1 MTITRITHLP
11 AGSDFRSLFERSAVG
26 SGFLLTVDD
35 RLGIEH
41 LLRYRGTRNSPNP
54 ALLNELL
61 RHKLR
66 ISRGTPEPASPDLVV
81 AGCHVTYMISGE
93 GARSGVL
100 SMNPAPVP
108 GHILVAS
115 LLGATLIG
123 MRKLQ
128 KVPLLRD
135 DGQIEVVVV
144 LDVHPSPDHAAA

>member
-11 AGSDFRSLFERSAVG
+11 ASSDFRSLFERSAVET
-26 SGFLLTVDD
+26 GFLLTVDD

-41 LLRYRGTRNSPNP
+41 LLRKRGTRNSPNP
-54 ALLNELL
+54 ALLNGLL

-66 ISRGTPEPASPDLVV
+66 ISRRTPEPASPDLVV
-81 AGCHVTYMISGE
+81 GGCQVTYMISGE

-100 SMNPAPVP
+100 SMNPVLGMGYVP
-108 GHILVAS
+108 VAS

-135 DGQIEVVVV
+135 DGQIDVVVV
-144 LDVHPSPDHAAA
+144 LDVKPLPDRDAA

>member
-1 MTITRITHLP
+1 MTITRIARLP
-11 AGSDFRSLFERSAVG
+11 AGSDFRPLFERSAIET
-26 SGFLLTVDD
+26 GFLLTVED
-35 RLGIEH
+35 RLGIER
-41 LLRYRGTRNSPNP
+41 LLRHRGTGHAPNP
-54 ALLNELL
+54 PLLNGLL

-66 ISRGTPEPASPDLVV
+66 ISRGATEPAPPELVV
-81 AGCHVTYMISGE
+81 SGCHVTYMISGE

-100 SMNPAPVP
+100 SMNPTPVP

>member
-11 AGSDFRSLFERSAVG
+11 AGSDFRSLFERSAVET
-26 SGFLLTVDD
+26 GFLLTVDD

-41 LLRYRGTRNSPNP
+41 LLRQRGTKNSPNP
-54 ALLNELL
+54 ALLNGLL

-81 AGCHVTYMISGE
+81 GGCHVTYMISGE

-100 SMNPAPVP
+100 SMNPVP
-108 GHILVAS
+108 GMGYVPVAS

-135 DGQIEVVVV
+135 DGQIDVVVV
-144 LDVHPSPDHAAA
+144 LDVKPLPDRDAA

>member
-1 MTITRITHLP
+1 MTITRISNLP
-11 AGSDFRSLFERSAVG
+11 AGSDFRSLFERSAVET
-26 SGFLLTVDD
+26 GFLLTVDD
-35 RLGIEH
+35 RLGIER
-41 LLRYRGTRNSPNP
+41 LLRHSGTRNSPNP
-54 ALLNELL
+54 PLLNGLL

-81 AGCHVTYMISGE
+81 AGSHVTYMISGE
-93 GARSGVL
+93 GARSGLL

-144 LDVHPSPDHAAA
+144 LDVRPSPDHAAA

>member
-11 AGSDFRSLFERSAVG
+11 AGSDFRSLFELSALET
-26 SGFLLTVDD
+26 GFLLTVDD

-41 LLRYRGTRNSPNP
+41 LLRYRGTRNAPNP
-54 ALLNELL
+54 HLLNGLL

-66 ISRGTPEPASPDLVV
+66 ISRGSPEPASPDLVV

-93 GARSGVL
+93 GARTGVL

-135 DGQIEVVVV
+135 DGQIELVVV
-144 LDVHPSPDHAAA
+144 LDVRLSPDHDAA

>member
-1 MTITRITHLP
+1 MTITRITRLP
-11 AGSDFRSLFERSAVG
+11 FGSDFRSLFEGSAAE

-54 ALLNELL
+54 PLLNGLL

-66 ISRGTPEPASPDLVV
+66 ISRGATESASPDLVV

-93 GARSGVL
+93 GARTGVL
-100 SMNPAPVP
+100 SMSPMPVP

>member
-1 MTITRITHLP
+1 MTITRTTLLP
-11 AGSDFRSLFERSAVG
+11 AGSDFRSLFERSAVKT
-26 SGFLLTVDD
+26 GFLLTVDD

-41 LLRYRGTRNSPNP
+41 LLRYRGTSNSPNP
-54 ALLNELL
+54 PLLNGLL

-66 ISRGTPEPASPDLVV
+66 ISRRTPEPASLDLVV

-100 SMNPAPVP
+100 SMSPAPIP
-108 GHILVAS
+108 GHVLVAS

-128 KVPLLRD
+128 KSPLLRE
-135 DGQIEVVVV
+135 DGQIDTVVV
-144 LDVHPSPDHAAA
+144 LDVGPPRNHDAA

>member
-1 MTITRITHLP
+1 MTIAKPPHLP
-11 AGSDFRSLFERSAVG
+11 AGSDFRSLFERSSVET
-26 SGFLLTVDD
+26 GFLLTVDD

-41 LLRYRGTRNSPNP
+41 LLRHDGTSNSPNP
-54 ALLNELL
+54 PLLNGLL

-66 ISRGTPEPASPDLVV
+66 ISRRAPEPPSPDLIV

-93 GARSGVL
+93 GARTGLL

-135 DGQIEVVVV
+135 DGQIDVVVV
-144 LDVHPSPDHAAA
+144 LNVRPSPDHAAA

>member
-11 AGSDFRSLFERSAVG
+11 AGSGFRSLFERSGVET
-26 SGFLLTVDD
+26 GFLLSVDD
-35 RLGIEH
+35 RLGIER
-41 LLRYRGTRNSPNP
+41 LLRHRGTRNSPP
-54 ALLNELL
+54 PLLSGLL

-100 SMNPAPVP
+100 SMNPTPVP

-144 LDVHPSPDHAAA
+144 LDVHPSPDQAAA

>member
-1 MTITRITHLP
+1 
-11 AGSDFRSLFERSAVG
+11 
-26 SGFLLTVDD
+26 
-35 RLGIEH
+35 
-41 LLRYRGTRNSPNP
+41 
-54 ALLNELL
+54 
-61 RHKLR
+61 
-66 ISRGTPEPASPDLVV
+66 
-81 AGCHVTYMISGE
+81 MISAE

-100 SMNPAPVP
+100 SMNPTPVP

-144 LDVHPSPDHAAA
+144 LDVHPSPDQAAA

>member
-1 MTITRITHLP
+1 MTITRITHPP
-11 AGSDFRSLFERSAVG
+11 AESDFRSLFERSTVEA
-26 SGFLLTVDD
+26 GFLLTVDD

-54 ALLNELL
+54 PLLNGLL

-66 ISRGTPEPASPDLVV
+66 ISRGALEPASPDLVV
-81 AGCHVTYMISGE
+81 AGRRVTYMISGE
-93 GARSGVL
+93 GARTDVL
-100 SMNPAPVP
+100 SMSPVPAP
-108 GHILVAS
+108 GHIPVAS

-123 MRKLQ
+123 MRKMQ

-144 LDVHPSPDHAAA
+144 LDVRPSPDHDAA

>member
-1 MTITRITHLP
+1 MTITRIPHLP

-35 RLGIEH
+35 RLGIER
-41 LLRYRGTRNSPNP
+41 LLRHRGTRNSPNP
-54 ALLNELL
+54 PLLNGLL

-81 AGCHVTYMISGE
+81 AGSHVTYMISGE
-93 GARSGVL
+93 GACTGVL
-100 SMNPAPVP
+100 SMNPTPDP

-115 LLGATLIG
+115 LLGTTLIG

-144 LDVHPSPDHAAA
+144 LDVCPSPDHAAA